1 MKPFIIR
8 CICLLATALLLLLC
22 IAGGPPVY
30 QWYTAT
36 FGKSSKV
43 LVIHSF
49 AQYYTWKDEINQGI
63 ADGFRKQGKR
73 VLIENEYMDSEF
85 LLEQDEDAFIR
96 SVLDKRMDNIP
107 DLIIVCDDQ
116 STYALLKSDHP
127 LSYQVPIVFCG
138 VDYPSQKVL
147 EKHTN
152 VTGFITTPDFKQ
164 CIKLV
169 KSIYPDFKSP
179 TIDVP
184 NYYLGTMATQ
194 TFLKQYPFTKI
205 NEYTISNLEKLSST
219 KLGWNFNGKTRHTII
234 PIWDSFF
241 CELIRNYYY
250 PYFLV
255 NNTNQLKTDCP
266 HPQHRKYDR
275 RCCSLFALRQ
285 RRKLRL
291 WWTGPA
297 AK

>member
-85 LLEQDEDAFIR
+85 LLEQDEDAFIW

-116 STYALLKSDHP
+116 STYALLNSDHP
-127 LSYQVPIVFCG
+127 LSYQVPIIFCG
-138 VDYPSQKVL
+138 VDYPNQKVL

-169 KSIYPDFKSP
+169 KSLFPNLKRPS
-179 TIDVP
+179 IDVP
-184 NYYLGTMATQ
+184 NSYLRTMATQ
-194 TFLKQYPFTKI
+194 TFLGQYPFIEI
-205 NEYTISNLEKLSST
+205 NKYTICNLEKFSST
-219 KLGWNFNGKTRHTII
+219 DLGWHFNNLSVKALNFI
-234 PIWDSFF
+234 
-241 CELIRNYYY
+241 
-250 PYFLV
+250 
-255 NNTNQLKTDCP
+255 
-266 HPQHRKYDR
+266 HRKTTAH
-275 RCCSLFALRQ
+275 SL
-285 RRKLRL
+285 
-291 WWTGPA
+291 
-297 AK
+297 